1 MPMSKVILITGA
13 SSGIGLVTAVYLAN
27 KNYKVYGTARRLN
40 EMNPIINAGGNAFK
54 LDVTK
59 EEDIING
66 VNYVIEKEGRIDV
79 LWNNAGFGL
88 WGAVEDVSIE
98 RAKNQFDVNLFGLVR
113 MTQEVLPFMRD
124 RKEGTII
131 NTSSVGG
138 RIYTPLG
145 AWYHS
150 TKHALEGLSDCLAFE
165 LKKFGINVCLLQPGM
180 IITEFNNVMLENL
193 EKNSKNSP
201 YSKLNKAMINGI
213 KKNIKN
219 PIGSHPIVVAKCV
232 EKIMS
237 SKRPKKRYLVGY
249 GARSMLLIRNWFGDR
264 FFEFILKLA
273 GLKG

>member
-1 MPMSKVILITGA
+1 MSKVILITGA

-40 EMNPIINAGGNAFK
+40 EMTPIINAGGNAFK

-59 EEDIING
+59 EDDIING

-88 WGAVEDVSIE
+88 WGAVEDISIE

-113 MTQEVLPFMRD
+113 ITQEVLPFMRE
-124 RKEGTII
+124 RKEGIII

-150 TKHALEGLSDCLAFE
+150 TKHALEGLSDCLAYE
-165 LKKFGINVCLLQPGM
+165 LKKFGIKVCLLQPGM
-180 IITEFNNVMLENL
+180 IVTEFNDVMLENL
-193 EKNSKNSP
+193 QKNSKNSP

-232 EKIMS
+232 EKIII

-249 GARSMLLIRNWFGDR
+249 GARSMLFIRNWFGDR
-264 FFEFILKLA
+264 FFEFILKVA

>member
-1 MPMSKVILITGA
+1 
-13 SSGIGLVTAVYLAN
+13 
-27 KNYKVYGTARRLN
+27 
-40 EMNPIINAGGNAFK
+40 MNPIKNAGGNALK
-54 LDVTK
+54 LDVGK

-113 MTQEVLPFMRD
+113 MTKEVLPFMRD

-180 IITEFNNVMLENL
+180 IITEFNKVILENIQ
-193 EKNSKNSP
+193 KKSKN
-201 YSKLNKAMINGI
+201 
-213 KKNIKN
+213 
-219 PIGSHPIVVAKCV
+219 
-232 EKIMS
+232 
-237 SKRPKKRYLVGY
+237 
-249 GARSMLLIRNWFGDR
+249 
-264 FFEFILKLA
+264 
-273 GLKG
+273 

>member
-1 MPMSKVILITGA
+1 MSKVILITGA

-40 EMNPIINAGGNAFK
+40 EMTSIINAGGNAFK

-88 WGAVEDVSIE
+88 WGAVEDISIE
-98 RAKNQFDVNLFGLVR
+98 RAKNQFDVNLFGLAR
-113 MTQEVLPFMRD
+113 ITQEVLPFMRE
-124 RKEGTII
+124 RKEGIII

-150 TKHALEGLSDCLAFE
+150 TKHALEGLSDCLAYE
-165 LKKFGINVCLLQPGM
+165 LKKFGIKVCLLQPGM
-180 IITEFNNVMLENL
+180 IVTEFNDVMLENL
-193 EKNSKNSP
+193 QKNSKNSP

-232 EKIMS
+232 EKIIV

-249 GARSMLLIRNWFGDR
+249 GARSMLFIRNWFGDR

>member
-1 MPMSKVILITGA
+1 MSKVILITGA

-27 KNYKVYGTARRLN
+27 KNYKVYGTARRLD
-40 EMNPIINAGGNAFK
+40 EMTPIINAGGNAFK

-88 WGAVEDVSIE
+88 WGAVEDISIE
-98 RAKNQFDVNLFGLVR
+98 RAKNQFDVNLFGLAR
-113 MTQEVLPFMRD
+113 ITQEVLPFMRE
-124 RKEGTII
+124 RKEGVII

-150 TKHALEGLSDCLAFE
+150 TKHALEGLSDCLAYE
-165 LKKFGINVCLLQPGM
+165 LKKFGIKVCLLQPGM
-180 IITEFNNVMLENL
+180 IVTEFNDVMLENL
-193 EKNSKNSP
+193 QKNSKNSP

-232 EKIMS
+232 EKIIV

-249 GARSMLLIRNWFGDR
+249 GARSMLFIRNWFGDR

>member
-1 MPMSKVILITGA
+1 MSKVILITGA

-27 KNYKVYGTARRLN
+27 KNYKVYGTARRLD
-40 EMNPIINAGGNAFK
+40 EMTPIINAGGNAFK

-59 EEDIING
+59 EVDIING

-88 WGAVEDVSIE
+88 WGAVEDISIE
-98 RAKNQFDVNLFGLVR
+98 RAKNQFDVNLFGLAR
-113 MTQEVLPFMRD
+113 ITQEVLPFMRE
-124 RKEGTII
+124 RKEGIII

-150 TKHALEGLSDCLAFE
+150 TKHALEGLSDCLAYE
-165 LKKFGINVCLLQPGM
+165 LKKFGIKVCLLQPGM
-180 IITEFNNVMLENL
+180 IVTEFNDVMLENL
-193 EKNSKNSP
+193 QKNSKNSP

-232 EKIMS
+232 EKIII

-249 GARSMLLIRNWFGDR
+249 GARSMLFIRNWFGDR

>member
-1 MPMSKVILITGA
+1 MSKVILITGA

-66 VNYVIEKEGRIDV
+66 VNYVIKKEGRIDV

>member
-1 MPMSKVILITGA
+1 MSKVILITGA

-27 KNYKVYGTARRLN
+27 KNYKVYGTARRLD
-40 EMNPIINAGGNAFK
+40 EMTPIINAGGNAFK
-54 LDVTK
+54 LDITK

-88 WGAVEDVSIE
+88 WGAVEDISIE
-98 RAKNQFDVNLFGLVR
+98 RAKNQFDVNLFGLAR
-113 MTQEVLPFMRD
+113 ITQEVLPFMRE
-124 RKEGTII
+124 RKEGIII

-150 TKHALEGLSDCLAFE
+150 TKHALEGLSDCLAYE
-165 LKKFGINVCLLQPGM
+165 LKKFGIKVCLLQPGM
-180 IITEFNNVMLENL
+180 IVTEFNDVMLENL
-193 EKNSKNSP
+193 QKNSKNSP

-232 EKIMS
+232 EKIIV

-249 GARSMLLIRNWFGDR
+249 GARSMLFIRNWFGDR

>member
-1 MPMSKVILITGA
+1 MSKVILITGA

-40 EMNPIINAGGNAFK
+40 EMTPIINAGGNAFK

-88 WGAVEDVSIE
+88 WGAVEDISIE
-98 RAKNQFDVNLFGLVR
+98 RAKNQFDVNLFCLAR
-113 MTQEVLPFMRD
+113 ITQEVLPFMRE
-124 RKEGTII
+124 RKEGIII

-150 TKHALEGLSDCLAFE
+150 TKHALEGLSDCLAYE
-165 LKKFGINVCLLQPGM
+165 LKKFGIKVCLLQPGM
-180 IITEFNNVMLENL
+180 IVTEFNDVMLENL
-193 EKNSKNSP
+193 QKNSKNSP

-232 EKIMS
+232 EKIIV

-249 GARSMLLIRNWFGDR
+249 GARSMLFIRNWFGDR

>member
-1 MPMSKVILITGA
+1 MSKVILITGA

-40 EMNPIINAGGNAFK
+40 EMTPIINAGGNAFK

-88 WGAVEDVSIE
+88 WGAVEDISIE
-98 RAKNQFDVNLFGLVR
+98 RAKNQFDVNLFGLAR
-113 MTQEVLPFMRD
+113 ITQEVLPFMRE
-124 RKEGTII
+124 RKEGIII

-150 TKHALEGLSDCLAFE
+150 TKHALEGLSDCLAYE

-180 IITEFNNVMLENL
+180 IVTEFNDVMLENL
-193 EKNSKNSP
+193 QKNSKNSP

-232 EKIMS
+232 EKIII

-249 GARSMLLIRNWFGDR
+249 GARSMLFIRNWFGDR
-264 FFEFILKLA
+264 FFEFVLKLA

>member
-1 MPMSKVILITGA
+1 MSKVILITGA

-40 EMNPIINAGGNAFK
+40 EMTPIINAGGNAFK

-66 VNYVIEKEGRIDV
+66 VNYVIEKEGKIDD

-88 WGAVEDVSIE
+88 WGAVEDISIE
-98 RAKNQFDVNLFGLVR
+98 RAKNQFDVNLFGLAR
-113 MTQEVLPFMRD
+113 ITQEVLPFMRE
-124 RKEGTII
+124 RKEGIII

-150 TKHALEGLSDCLAFE
+150 TKHALEGLSDCLAYE
-165 LKKFGINVCLLQPGM
+165 LKKFGIKVCLLQPGM
-180 IITEFNNVMLENL
+180 IVTEFNDVMLENL
-193 EKNSKNSP
+193 QKNSKNSP

-232 EKIMS
+232 EKIIV

-249 GARSMLLIRNWFGDR
+249 GARSMLFIRNWFGDR

>member
-1 MPMSKVILITGA
+1 MSKVILITGA
-13 SSGIGLVTAVYLAN
+13 SSGLGLVTAVYLAN

-40 EMNPIINAGGNAFK
+40 EMTPIINAGGNAFK

-88 WGAVEDVSIE
+88 WGAVEDISIE

-113 MTQEVLPFMRD
+113 ITQEVLPFMRE
-124 RKEGTII
+124 RKEGIII

-150 TKHALEGLSDCLAFE
+150 TKHALEGLSDCLAYE
-165 LKKFGINVCLLQPGM
+165 LKKFGIKVCLLQPGM
-180 IITEFNNVMLENL
+180 IVTEFNDVMLENL
-193 EKNSKNSP
+193 QKNSKNSP

-232 EKIMS
+232 EKIII

-249 GARSMLLIRNWFGDR
+249 GARSMLFIRNWFGDR

>member
-1 MPMSKVILITGA
+1 MSKVILITGA

-40 EMNPIINAGGNAFK
+40 EMTPIINAGGNAFK

-88 WGAVEDVSIE
+88 WGAVEDISIE
-98 RAKNQFDVNLFGLVR
+98 RAKNQFDVNLFGLAR
-113 MTQEVLPFMRD
+113 ITQEVLPFMRE
-124 RKEGTII
+124 RKEGIII

>member
-1 MPMSKVILITGA
+1 MSKVILITGA

-40 EMNPIINAGGNAFK
+40 EMTPIINAGGNAFK

-88 WGAVEDVSIE
+88 WGAVEDISIE
-98 RAKNQFDVNLFGLVR
+98 RAKNQFDVNLFGLAR
-113 MTQEVLPFMRD
+113 ITQEVLPFMRE
-124 RKEGTII
+124 RKEGIII

-150 TKHALEGLSDCLAFE
+150 TKHALEGLSDCLAYE
-165 LKKFGINVCLLQPGM
+165 LKNFGIKVCLLQPGM
-180 IITEFNNVMLENL
+180 IVTEFNDVMLENL
-193 EKNSKNSP
+193 QKNSKNSP
-201 YSKLNKAMINGI
+201 YSKLNEAMMNGI

-232 EKIMS
+232 EKIIV

-249 GARSMLLIRNWFGDR
+249 GARSMLFIRNWFGDR

>member
-1 MPMSKVILITGA
+1 MSKVILITGA

-40 EMNPIINAGGNAFK
+40 EMTPIINAGGNAFK

-66 VNYVIEKEGRIDV
+66 VNYVIDKEGRIDV

-88 WGAVEDVSIE
+88 WGAVEDISIE
-98 RAKNQFDVNLFGLVR
+98 RAKDQFDVNLFGLAR
-113 MTQEVLPFMRD
+113 ITQEVLPFMRD
-124 RKEGTII
+124 RKEGIII

-150 TKHALEGLSDCLAFE
+150 TKHALEGLSDCLAYE
-165 LKKFGINVCLLQPGM
+165 LKKFGIKVCLLQPGM
-180 IITEFNNVMLENL
+180 IVTEFNDVMLENL
-193 EKNSKNSP
+193 QKNSKNSP

-232 EKIMS
+232 EKIII

-249 GARSMLLIRNWFGDR
+249 GARSMLFIRNWFGDR

>member
-1 MPMSKVILITGA
+1 MSKVILITGA

-27 KNYKVYGTARRLN
+27 KNYKVYGTARRLD
-40 EMNPIINAGGNAFK
+40 EMTPIINAGGNAFK

-88 WGAVEDVSIE
+88 WGAVEDISIE

-113 MTQEVLPFMRD
+113 ITQEVLPFMRE
-124 RKEGTII
+124 RKEGIII

-150 TKHALEGLSDCLAFE
+150 TKHALEGLSDCLAYE
-165 LKKFGINVCLLQPGM
+165 LKKFGIKVCLLQPGM
-180 IITEFNNVMLENL
+180 IVTEFNDVMLENL
-193 EKNSKNSP
+193 QKNSKNSP

-232 EKIMS
+232 EKIII

-249 GARSMLLIRNWFGDR
+249 GARSMLFIRNWFGDR

>member
-1 MPMSKVILITGA
+1 MSKVILITGA

-40 EMNPIINAGGNAFK
+40 EMTPIINAGGNAFK

-88 WGAVEDVSIE
+88 WGAVEDISIE
-98 RAKNQFDVNLFGLVR
+98 RAKNQFDVNLFGLAR
-113 MTQEVLPFMRD
+113 ITQEVLPFMRE
-124 RKEGTII
+124 RKEGIII

-150 TKHALEGLSDCLAFE
+150 TKHALEGLSDCLAYE
-165 LKKFGINVCLLQPGM
+165 LKKFGIKVCLLQPGM
-180 IITEFNNVMLENL
+180 IITEFNDVMLENL
-193 EKNSKNSP
+193 QKNSKNSP

-232 EKIMS
+232 EKIII

-249 GARSMLLIRNWFGDR
+249 GARSMLFIRNWFGDR

>member
-1 MPMSKVILITGA
+1 MSKVILITGA

-40 EMNPIINAGGNAFK
+40 EMTPIINAGGNAFK

-88 WGAVEDVSIE
+88 WGAVEDISIE
-98 RAKNQFDVNLFGLVR
+98 RAKNQFDVNLFGLAR
-113 MTQEVLPFMRD
+113 ITQEVLPFMRE
-124 RKEGTII
+124 RKEGIII

-150 TKHALEGLSDCLAFE
+150 TKHALEGLSDCLAYE
-165 LKKFGINVCLLQPGM
+165 LKKFGIKVCLLQPGM
-180 IITEFNNVMLENL
+180 IVTEFNDIMLENL
-193 EKNSKNSP
+193 QKNSKNSP

-232 EKIMS
+232 EKIIV

-249 GARSMLLIRNWFGDR
+249 GARSMLFIRNWFGDR

>member
-1 MPMSKVILITGA
+1 MSKVILITGA

-40 EMNPIINAGGNAFK
+40 EMTPIINAGGNAFK

-88 WGAVEDVSIE
+88 WGAVEDISIE

-113 MTQEVLPFMRD
+113 ITQEVLPFMRE
-124 RKEGTII
+124 RKEGIII

-150 TKHALEGLSDCLAFE
+150 TKHALEGLSDCLAYE
-165 LKKFGINVCLLQPGM
+165 LKKFGIKVCLLQPGM
-180 IITEFNNVMLENL
+180 IVTEFNDVMLENL
-193 EKNSKNSP
+193 QKNSKNSP

-232 EKIMS
+232 EKIIV

-249 GARSMLLIRNWFGDR
+249 GARSMLFIRNWFGDR

>member
-1 MPMSKVILITGA
+1 MSKVILITGA

-27 KNYKVYGTARRLN
+27 KNYKVYGTARRFN
-40 EMNPIINAGGNAFK
+40 EMTPIINAGGNAFK

-88 WGAVEDVSIE
+88 WGAVEDISIE
-98 RAKNQFDVNLFGLVR
+98 RAKNQFDVNLFGLAR
-113 MTQEVLPFMRD
+113 ITQEVLPFMRV
-124 RKEGTII
+124 RKEGIII

-150 TKHALEGLSDCLAFE
+150 TKHALEGLSDCLAYE
-165 LKKFGINVCLLQPGM
+165 LKKFGIKVCLLQPGM
-180 IITEFNNVMLENL
+180 IVTEFNDVMLENL
-193 EKNSKNSP
+193 QKNSKNSP

-232 EKIMS
+232 EKIII

-249 GARSMLLIRNWFGDR
+249 GARSMLFIRNWFGDR

>member
-1 MPMSKVILITGA
+1 MSKVILITGA

-40 EMNPIINAGGNAFK
+40 EMTPIINAGGNAFK

-88 WGAVEDVSIE
+88 WGAVEDISIE
-98 RAKNQFDVNLFGLVR
+98 RAKNQFDVNLFGLAR
-113 MTQEVLPFMRD
+113 ITQEVLPFMRD
-124 RKEGTII
+124 RKEGIII

-150 TKHALEGLSDCLAFE
+150 TKHALEGLSDCLAYE

>member
-1 MPMSKVILITGA
+1 MSKVILITGA

-40 EMNPIINAGGNAFK
+40 EMTPIINAGGNAFK

-88 WGAVEDVSIE
+88 WGAVEDISIE
-98 RAKNQFDVNLFGLVR
+98 RAKNQFDVNLFGLAR
-113 MTQEVLPFMRD
+113 ITQEVLPFMRE
-124 RKEGTII
+124 RKEGIII

-150 TKHALEGLSDCLAFE
+150 TKHALEGLSDCLAYE
-165 LKKFGINVCLLQPGM
+165 LKKFGIKVCLLQPGM
-180 IITEFNNVMLENL
+180 IVTEFNDVMLENL
-193 EKNSKNSP
+193 QKNSKNSP

-232 EKIMS
+232 EKIIV

-249 GARSMLLIRNWFGDR
+249 GARSMLFIRNWFGDR
-264 FFEFILKLA
+264 FFEFILKIA

>member
-1 MPMSKVILITGA
+1 MSKVILITGA

-40 EMNPIINAGGNAFK
+40 EMTPIINAGGNAFK

-88 WGAVEDVSIE
+88 WGAVEDISIE

-113 MTQEVLPFMRD
+113 ITQEVLPFMRE
-124 RKEGTII
+124 RKEGIII

-150 TKHALEGLSDCLAFE
+150 TKHALEGLSDCLAYE
-165 LKKFGINVCLLQPGM
+165 LKKFGIKVCLLQPGM
-180 IITEFNNVMLENL
+180 IVTEFNDVMLENL
-193 EKNSKNSP
+193 QKNSKNSP
-201 YSKLNKAMINGI
+201 YSKLNKVMINGI

-232 EKIMS
+232 EKIII

-249 GARSMLLIRNWFGDR
+249 GARSMLFIRNWFGDR

>member
-1 MPMSKVILITGA
+1 MSKVILITGA

-113 MTQEVLPFMRD
+113 MTKEVLPFMRD

-232 EKIMS
+232 ETVSYTHLTLPTIL
-237 SKRPKKRYLVGY
+237 LV
-249 GARSMLLIRNWFGDR
+249 
-264 FFEFILKLA
+264 
-273 GLKG
+273 

>member
-1 MPMSKVILITGA
+1 MSKVILITGA

-40 EMNPIINAGGNAFK
+40 EMTPIINAGGNAFK

-88 WGAVEDVSIE
+88 WGAVEDISIE
-98 RAKNQFDVNLFGLVR
+98 RAKNQFDVNLFGLAR
-113 MTQEVLPFMRD
+113 ITQEVLPFMRE
-124 RKEGTII
+124 RKKGVII

-150 TKHALEGLSDCLAFE
+150 TKHALEGLSDCLAYE

-180 IITEFNNVMLENL
+180 IVTEFNDVMLENL
-193 EKNSKNSP
+193 QKNSKNSP
-201 YSKLNKAMINGI
+201 YSKLNEAMMNGI

-232 EKIMS
+232 EKIII

-249 GARSMLLIRNWFGDR
+249 GARSMLFIRNWFGDR
-264 FFEFILKLA
+264 FFEFVLKLA

>member
-1 MPMSKVILITGA
+1 MSKVILITGA

-27 KNYKVYGTARRLN
+27 KNYKVYGTARRFN
-40 EMNPIINAGGNAFK
+40 EMTPIINAGGNAFK

-88 WGAVEDVSIE
+88 WGAVEDISIE
-98 RAKNQFDVNLFGLVR
+98 RAKNQFDVNLFGLAR
-113 MTQEVLPFMRD
+113 ITQEVLPFMRE
-124 RKEGTII
+124 RKKGVII

-150 TKHALEGLSDCLAFE
+150 TKHALEGLSDCLAYE

-180 IITEFNNVMLENL
+180 IVTEFNDVMLENL
-193 EKNSKNSP
+193 QKNSKNSP

-232 EKIMS
+232 EKIII

-249 GARSMLLIRNWFGDR
+249 GARSMLFIRNWFGDR
-264 FFEFILKLA
+264 FFEFVLKLA

>member
-1 MPMSKVILITGA
+1 MSKVILITGA

-40 EMNPIINAGGNAFK
+40 EMTPIINAGGNAFK

-88 WGAVEDVSIE
+88 WGAVEDISIE
-98 RAKNQFDVNLFGLVR
+98 RAKNQFDVNLFGLAR
-113 MTQEVLPFMRD
+113 ITQEVLPFMRE
-124 RKEGTII
+124 RKEGVII

-150 TKHALEGLSDCLAFE
+150 TKHALEGLSDCLAYE

-180 IITEFNNVMLENL
+180 IVTEFNDVMLENL
-193 EKNSKNSP
+193 QKNSKNSP

-232 EKIMS
+232 EKIII

-249 GARSMLLIRNWFGDR
+249 GARSMLFIRNWFGDR
-264 FFEFILKLA
+264 FFEFVLKLA

>member
-1 MPMSKVILITGA
+1 MSKVILITGA

-40 EMNPIINAGGNAFK
+40 EMTPIINAGGNAFK

-88 WGAVEDVSIE
+88 WGAVEDISIE
-98 RAKNQFDVNLFGLVR
+98 RAKNQFDVNLFGLAR
-113 MTQEVLPFMRD
+113 ITQEVLPFMRE
-124 RKEGTII
+124 RKEGIII

-150 TKHALEGLSDCLAFE
+150 TKHALEGLSDCLAYE
-165 LKKFGINVCLLQPGM
+165 LKNFGIKVCLLQPGM
-180 IITEFNNVMLENL
+180 IVTEFNDVMLENL
-193 EKNSKNSP
+193 QKNSKNSP
-201 YSKLNKAMINGI
+201 YSKLNEAMMNGI

-232 EKIMS
+232 EKIII

-249 GARSMLLIRNWFGDR
+249 GAKSMLFIRNWFGDR

>member
-1 MPMSKVILITGA
+1 MSKVILITGA

-40 EMNPIINAGGNAFK
+40 EMTPIINAGGNAFK

-79 LWNNAGFGL
+79 LWNIAGFGL
-88 WGAVEDVSIE
+88 WGAVEDISIE

-113 MTQEVLPFMRD
+113 ITQEVLPFMRE
-124 RKEGTII
+124 RKEGIII

-150 TKHALEGLSDCLAFE
+150 TKHALEGLSDCLAYE
-165 LKKFGINVCLLQPGM
+165 LKKFGIKVCLLQPGM
-180 IITEFNNVMLENL
+180 IVTEFNDVMLENL
-193 EKNSKNSP
+193 QKNSKNSP

-232 EKIMS
+232 EKIII

-249 GARSMLLIRNWFGDR
+249 GARSMLFIRNWFGDR